1 MDKPRERIARW
12 MKDGSTLLT
21 QLLEEHSRSK
31 AALTELQQECM
42 ALRDQIVALREE
54 NLRYRR
60 ERNELVEKIA
70 AGLDTASDTL
80 LRFRETLRVAD
91 ADPAPEPPLPALPPS
106 EPVAPQ
112 ILVVD
117 DDMHFRSMLTMHLAE
132 NRGYEVASAVSG
144 EEALTMLA
152 NHQPQAVL
160 LDLMMPGIGG
170 MEALRR
176 MKALYP
182 NLCVVTVTAHED
194 QDTAQ
199 ETISLGAADYLK
211 KPFKLEHLDAILNI
225 HMMPPSPARV
235 HA

>member
-1 MDKPRERIARW
+1 M
-12 MKDGSTLLT
+12 LLT
-21 QLLEEHSRSK
+21 QLLEEHGRSK
-31 AALTELQQECM
+31 AAMAELQQECTT
-42 ALRDQIVALREE
+42 LRDQIVALREE
-54 NLRYRR
+54 NHRFRQ
-60 ERNELVEKIA
+60 ERSELVEQIA
-70 AGLDTASDTL
+70 TGLDSASDAL
-80 LRFRETLRVAD
+80 LRFRESLRVAD
-91 ADPAPEPPLPALPPS
+91 AVAAAEPPVPALPPR
-106 EPVAPQ
+106 EPVTPQ

-117 DDMHFRSMLTMHLAE
+117 DDMNFRSMLTMHLAE

-182 NLCVVTVTAHED
+182 GLCVVTVTAHED

-211 KPFKLEHLDAILNI
+211 KPFKLDHLDAVLNI
-225 HMMPPSPARV
+225 HMMPTTSAAGA